1 MFTFLRVVDQI
12 DKEYSTLSENDT
24 LIVCKE
30 NHRDL
35 RQFVSSSAEP
45 IFTSTTRAT
54 VVADK
59 LPVIYFVT
67 PTYPR
72 REQIAELTRLGQT
85 LMHVR
90 NLFWIV
96 ADDSESCS
104 PHLDKLLD
112 NFGKLRLVFRDAD
125 HYQLLRQEFLMR
137 TCRRRC
143 LFLIAPTNPSHGV
156 SPIDALLYLGS
167 KTTTSN
173 RVSCILEMTTTPLT

>member
-45 IFTSTTRAT
+45 IFTSTTKAT
-54 VVADK
+54 VLAEK

-90 NLFWIV
+90 SLFWIV

-112 NFGKLRLVFRDAD
+112 SLGKLMFISGTLTNINCFDRNSLRAPFVADAF
-125 HYQLLRQEFLMR
+125 FLSLSQIHPP
-137 TCRRRC
+137 RC
-143 LFLIAPTNPSHGV
+143 LKSTRCF
-156 SPIDALLYLGS
+156 
-167 KTTTSN
+167 
-173 RVSCILEMTTTPLT
+173 ILD